1 MIQFSTTLYGTFEY
15 KPLLLNSVWGF
26 HSRKG
31 PAWISDVIS
40 VGETGQKAESW
51 QWKVPVSFILPSTP
65 LQLLWPAPKPWQELN
80 TAFHWVTY
88 LALEEHTLVELASGP
103 HFHSLCTT
111 VFFNAFQTKT
121 KPRGFATMFR
131 SLYQFYNGMEFS
143 CTIAGWICP
152 WNLKYSEKIDRESF
166 TFLNWVFYG
175 FGLFLEY
182 LPFHLKSIH
191 NHFVSFFRNEFNLQ
205 S

>member
-1 MIQFSTTLYGTFEY
+1 MSKSLWLVQNSRVGKASGWKGWTTPQNAPGMIQFSTTLYGTFEY

-131 SLYQFYNGMEFS
+131 SLYQFYKGMEFS

-152 WNLKYSEKIDRESF
+152 WNLKYSEKI
-166 TFLNWVFYG
+166 
-175 FGLFLEY
+175 
-182 LPFHLKSIH
+182 
-191 NHFVSFFRNEFNLQ
+191 
-205 S
+205 